1 MLNSFWVA
9 VVVGI
14 LLGFLAGLGIG
25 GGSLLLVWLTLVLG
39 MDQATARAINL
50 LFFLPAAAVACC
62 FRWKQGSLDWKTVVP
77 AIVCGS
83 LGAVLGTWLGHRL
96 DTAVLKK
103 GFGILLL
110 ATGIR
115 ELLWK
120 PKKKASQ

>member
-25 GGSLLLVWLTLVLG
+25 GGSLLLLWLTLVLG
-39 MDQATARAINL
+39 MDPATARAINL
-50 LFFLPAAAVACC
+50 LFFLPAAVVACC

-120 PKKKASQ
+120 PKKKASR